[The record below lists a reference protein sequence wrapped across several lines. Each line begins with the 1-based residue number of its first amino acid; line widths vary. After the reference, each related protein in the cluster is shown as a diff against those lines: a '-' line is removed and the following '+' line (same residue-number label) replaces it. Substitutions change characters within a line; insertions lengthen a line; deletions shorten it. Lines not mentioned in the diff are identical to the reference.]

1 MKVLFY
7 STRPYD
13 RDTMLAANAGRYQL
27 EFTEARLDEK
37 TVVLAQGYDVV
48 CGFVNDHFTAPI
60 LQTLAA
66 SGIGLV
72 LLRCTGFNNVDLE
85 TAEAQ
90 KIAVMRVTHYS
101 PYAVAEFAVTLMLAL
116 SRKIHRSYNKVREE
130 NFLLDGLLGF
140 DLHGKTVGIVGT
152 GKIGQVLTQILRGF
166 GCNILA
172 HDPYENDDCKNNGAR
187 YVPLTE
193 LLQHSDIVSLHLP
206 LTPQTHYMINAE
218 ALAAMKPGAMLV
230 NTSRGGL
237 IDTEALVQ
245 ALKSR
250 HLGAVGLDV
259 YEEEGDLFFRDLSGQ
274 VLQDDVFARLL
285 SFPNVIVTGHQ
296 AFFTRE
302 ALGDIAAATIDNIEA
317 FGTGQ
322 TTENSLNTAKF
333 IRV

>member
-1 MKVLFY
+1 
-7 STRPYD
+7 
-13 RDTMLAANAGRYQL
+13 MLAANAGRHQM
-27 EFTEARLDEK
+27 EFTEARLDDK
-37 TVVLAQGYDVV
+37 TVVLAQGYDAV
-48 CGFVNDHFTAPI
+48 CGFVNDQFTASI
-60 LQTLAA
+60 LHTLAA
-66 SGIGLV
+66 FGMRLV
-72 LLRCTGFNNVDLE
+72 LLRCTGFNNVDLVAAE
-85 TAEAQ
+85 TQ
-90 KIAVMRVTHYS
+90 NITVMRVTHYS
-101 PYAVAEFAVTLMLAL
+101 PYAVAEFAVTMMLAL

-140 DLHGKTVGIVGT
+140 DLHGKTVGVVGT
-152 GKIGQVLTQILRGF
+152 GKIGRVLMQILRGF

-172 HDPYENDDCKNNGAR
+172 SDLHENDESKNNGAR

-193 LLQHSDIVSLHLP
+193 LLRQSDIVSLHLP
-206 LTPQTHYMINAE
+206 LTPQTHYMINAT
-218 ALAAMKPGAMLV
+218 ALAAMRPGAMLV

-274 VLQDDVFARLL
+274 ILQDDVFARLL

-302 ALGDIAAATIDNIEA
+302 ALGDIATATVGNIDVFQA
-317 FGTGQ
+317 GQ
-322 TTENSLNTAKF
+322 TNENNLKAAKF
-333 IRV
+333 IHA